1 MNTHVRPKI
10 VISRCFFEYVR
21 YDGGTV
27 LDPFVEKLKNYVDFI
42 TVCPE
47 VDIGLGVPRQRIIIV
62 KDGENKR
69 LIQYQTGIDLTEK
82 MEEFSKGFL
91 SKLENVDGFLLKSKS
106 PSCGVGTT
114 KLYLREQVVGRTYGF
129 FAQAVRESM
138 PYMPLEDEGRLR
150 DKNIRE
156 NFLIRIFAF
165 AELRKLME
173 NFSPKGLV
181 EFHSAYKYM
190 LMTYNQKALKE
201 LGRLVAQVG
210 KEPERVAKE
219 YKESFMKAFSR
230 IPSASRHAN
239 TLMHILGHIS
249 RNLNSMEKRHLL
261 HLIQKLKFGKMEHRV
276 IVEVL
281 RSLAYRHNNEYL
293 LKQRYLDPYPEDLA

>member
-1 MNTHVRPKI
+1 MNQYVKPKL
-10 VISRCFFEYVR
+10 VLSRCFFEYVR
-21 YDGGTV
+21 YDGGTI

-47 VDIGLGVPRQRIIIV
+47 VDIGLGVPRQRVIII

-69 LIQYQTGIDLTEK
+69 LVQYQSGIDLTER
-82 MEEFSKGFL
+82 MEEFSKDFL
-91 SKLENVDGFLLKSKS
+91 SKLGDVDGFLLKSKS

-114 KLYLREQVVGRTYGF
+114 KLYVNDQVVGKTYGF
-129 FAQAVRESM
+129 FAKAVKESM
-138 PYMPLEDEGRLR
+138 PHIPLEDEGRLR

-156 NFLIRIFAF
+156 NFLTRIFAF

-173 NFSPKGLV
+173 NFSPQGLV

-201 LGRLVAQVG
+201 LGRLVAKVG
-210 KEPERVAKE
+210 KEPEKVAKE
-219 YKESFMKAFSR
+219 YKENFMKAFIR
-230 IPSASRHAN
+230 PPSVVKHAN
-239 TLMHILGHIS
+239 TLMHIFGHIS
-249 RNLNSMEKRHLL
+249 RNLNSMEKKHILL
-261 HLIQKLKFGKMEHRV
+261 LIQKLRHGKIDHRV

-281 RSLAYRHNNEYL
+281 RNLAYRHNNEYL
-293 LKQRYLDPYPEDLA
+293 LKQRYLDPYPEDLS